1 MDFIISAITDIGTTK
16 STNQDSFNV
25 RVLSTPKGKM
35 VFAVLCDGM
44 GGLSKGEIAS
54 ASLVNGYCKW
64 VDNKL
69 PILCEEGFDDVDI
82 RSDWTEIAIE
92 YNEKI
97 KNYGKKCGLASGLGT
112 TVTAILLTEN
122 RYYIINV
129 GDTRAY
135 EISDNVTVMTRDHSV
150 VSPKNI
156 SG

>member
-97 KNYGKKCGLASGLGT
+97 K
-112 TVTAILLTEN
+112 
-122 RYYIINV
+122 
-129 GDTRAY
+129 
-135 EISDNVTVMTRDHSV
+135 
-150 VSPKNI
+150 
-156 SG
+156 

>member
-97 KNYGKKCGLASGLGT
+97 KNYMVDRFNGNKIGMKPTGSSRRESFYLFVA
-112 TVTAILLTEN
+112 N
-122 RYYIINV
+122 IN
-129 GDTRAY
+129 
-135 EISDNVTVMTRDHSV
+135 
-150 VSPKNI
+150 
-156 SG
+156 